1 MKTQRRSYLLAGT
14 ILVLITTSA
23 AAASLSPSSSVTT
36 TVQGWE
42 HWFRLEWTAQATPAG
57 EEIAGYIYT
66 TYGKGAVNVQ
76 VLAQGLDAAG
86 NVVGQKIEW
95 VPGGVPG
102 LSRTYFRVSGL
113 TPAMSYR
120 VTMWAFDLRKR

>member
-1 MKTQRRSYLLAGT
+1 
-14 ILVLITTSA
+14 
-23 AAASLSPSSSVTT
+23 LSPSSSVTT

-42 HWFRLEWTAQATPAG
+42 HWFQLDWTAQATPAG
-57 EEIAGYIYT
+57 EEIAGYIYA

-76 VLAQGLDAAG
+76 ILAQGLDAAG

-95 VPGGVPG
+95 VPGVVPG

-113 TPAMSYR
+113 PPATSYR